1 MVESYD
7 LAPNLKDFI
16 GNGER
21 FRDLSKFQMAYTK
34 SYN

>member
-21 FRDLSKFQMAYTK
+21 FRDLSKL
-34 SYN
+34 SN

>member
-21 FRDLSKFQMAYTK
+21 FRDLSKL
-34 SYN
+34 SH